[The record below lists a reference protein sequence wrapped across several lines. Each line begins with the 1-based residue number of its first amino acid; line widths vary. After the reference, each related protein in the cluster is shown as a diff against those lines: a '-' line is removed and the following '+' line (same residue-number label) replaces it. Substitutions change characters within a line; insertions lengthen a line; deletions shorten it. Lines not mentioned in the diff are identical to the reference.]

1 MRNQEKENLS
11 LSILPQIVTGLVE
24 RHVTSESN
32 LNNYNLYQI
41 KYSVLLRVLFFDYDN
56 RSRRLMRLNG
66 RNLDE
71 WWMRLAYQ

>member
-71 WWMRLAYQ
+71 